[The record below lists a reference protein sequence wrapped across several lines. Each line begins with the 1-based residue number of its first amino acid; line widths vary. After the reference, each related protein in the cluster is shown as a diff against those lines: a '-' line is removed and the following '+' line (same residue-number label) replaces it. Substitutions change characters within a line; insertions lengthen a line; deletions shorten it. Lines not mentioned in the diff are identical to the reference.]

1 VGGSEQQKWH
11 IKEER
16 TTPYRSLCDC
26 SLCVQARTR
35 VVNVYPELTN
45 VGCRIING
53 FAENA

>member
-1 VGGSEQQKWH
+1 VSGQQQKWH